1 MVRKRQTSQCKEV
14 HSVDK
19 HVLVMHHLHHSE
31 NTLLLHGKDSLA
43 EQVTILVEVLPR
55 SSYLLELERQ
65 EVGRYL
71 VGHLPKLMHCRR
83 VHEQSIRLIHPLRLQ
98 LHAPSVR

>member
-1 MVRKRQTSQCKEV
+1 MVRERETSQCKEV

-19 HVLVMHHLHHSE
+19 HVLVMHHLHHAE
-31 NTLLLHGKDSLA
+31 NTLLLHCKDSLA

-55 SSYLLELERQ
+55 SSYLLELESQ

-83 VHEQSIRLIHPLRLQ
+83 VHEQSIRLIHPFRLQ